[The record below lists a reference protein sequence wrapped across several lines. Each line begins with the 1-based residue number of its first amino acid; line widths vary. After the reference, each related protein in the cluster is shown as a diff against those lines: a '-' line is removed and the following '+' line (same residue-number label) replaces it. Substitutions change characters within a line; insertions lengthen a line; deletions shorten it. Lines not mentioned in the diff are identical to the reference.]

1 MANRKEVW
9 TVCPR
14 GEGKKD
20 FWLRVGT
27 AFENRDGS
35 WSLMLDALPVNG
47 KLIMREPR
55 EEPRDDASP
64 VRARGLA
71 RTGDRGIASAQQDAH
86 AADQDEIP
94 F

>member
-1 MANRKEVW
+1 MSNRKEVF

-20 FWLRVGT
+20 FWLRIGT

-35 WSLMLDALPVNG
+35 WSIVLDALPTSG
-47 KLIMREPR
+47 KLIVREPR
-55 EEPRDDASP
+55 EQQDTRDDP
-64 VRARGLA
+64 PPRR
-71 RTGDRGIASAQQDAH
+71 SAPRESYPKD
-86 AADQDEIP
+86 DGEIP

>member
-35 WSLMLDALPVNG
+35 WSLVLDALPVNG
-47 KLIMREPR
+47 KLIVRDER
-55 EEPRDDASP
+55 PRDEASGGP
-64 VRARGLA
+64 QRDEPPAQRGRANE
-71 RTGDRGIASAQQDAH
+71 
-86 AADQDEIP
+86 EIP

>member
-9 TVCPR
+9 TVSPR

-35 WSLMLDALPVNG
+35 WSIVLDALPVHG
-47 KLIMREPR
+47 KLIVRDER
-55 EEPRDDASP
+55 PRDEEAAPRGREMSESAS
-64 VRARGLA
+64 RRGQQ
-71 RTGDRGIASAQQDAH
+71 RTLGGD
-86 AADQDEIP
+86 DEIP

>member
-1 MANRKEVW
+1 MAMKEVW

-35 WSLMLDALPVNG
+35 WSVVLDAIPVNG
-47 KLIMREPR
+47 KLIVRDQREQDRRDDPPPR
-55 EEPRDDASP
+55 RSDRRSPPPRDDGPDYGTDSD
-64 VRARGLA
+64 V
-71 RTGDRGIASAQQDAH
+71 
-86 AADQDEIP
+86 P

>member
-1 MANRKEVW
+1 MTNRKEVF

-20 FWLRVGT
+20 FWLRIGT

-35 WSLMLDALPVNG
+35 WSIVLDALPTSG
-47 KLIMREPR
+47 KLIVREPR
-55 EEPRDDASP
+55 EREEEAAPQKRQTKPAQTHQNDD
-64 VRARGLA
+64 G
-71 RTGDRGIASAQQDAH
+71 
-86 AADQDEIP
+86 EIP

>member
-1 MANRKEVW
+1 MANYKEVF

-27 AFENRDGS
+27 CFTTRDGS
-35 WSLMLDALPVNG
+35 FSIILDALPVNG
-47 KLIMREPR
+47 KLIVREPR
-55 EEPRDDASP
+55 EQQDDAP
-64 VRARGLA
+64 PPAQRRQQQRAQ
-71 RTGDRGIASAQQDAH
+71 ASQNWGNDGGN
-86 AADQDEIP
+86 DDIP

>member
-1 MANRKEVW
+1 MANRREVW

-35 WSLMLDALPVNG
+35 WSIVLDALPVNG
-47 KLIMREPR
+47 KLIVRDEREREQREDPPPR
-55 EEPRDDASP
+55 RQRSAPRHDDFGPGPS
-64 VRARGLA
+64 
-71 RTGDRGIASAQQDAH
+71 GDD
-86 AADQDEIP
+86 IP

>member
-35 WSLMLDALPVNG
+35 WSLVLDALPING
-47 KLIMREPR
+47 KLIVR
-55 EEPRDDASP
+55 EE
-64 VRARGLA
+64 RAREEREESPPPRRQQRA
-71 RTGDRGIASAQQDAH
+71 PRGPASSYDEGGQD
-86 AADQDEIP
+86 DIP